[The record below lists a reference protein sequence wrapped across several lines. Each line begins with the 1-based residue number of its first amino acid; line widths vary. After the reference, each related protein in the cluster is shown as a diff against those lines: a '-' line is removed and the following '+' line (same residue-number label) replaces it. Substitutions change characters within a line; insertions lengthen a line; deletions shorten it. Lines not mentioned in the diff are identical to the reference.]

1 MNNGVV
7 LIVHD
12 NGTVDYSALA
22 ILSAKLVKKH
32 LKVPVSIITDEN
44 TLGNLKQKIDS
55 VESFYDKIILI
66 DPPIKNNKRVIF
78 HGDNYKSMSFMNQTR
93 SSIWELTPYERTLL
107 IDVDYLIFSDNL
119 SMYWESSEDFL
130 IASSASEVL
139 NKRLGILDKRISD
152 TGPHMYWATTVM
164 FTKNTRTKILFDL
177 IEYIKENY
185 LYFSEIYKFDTRTFR
200 NDIAFSLAKHIIDG
214 FISPSGQCLPAVLT
228 MFDKDLLLNIKEK
241 SLKFMIHDWN
251 DGDILIDIS
260 DRDIHFIN
268 KQTILDN
275 YSSLME
281 LAE

>member
-1 MNNGVV
+1 MNKGAV

-12 NGTVDYSALA
+12 NGTVDYSALT
-22 ILSAKLVKKH
+22 ILAAKLVKKH
-32 LKVPVSIITDEN
+32 LKVPVSIITDKH
-44 TLGNLKQKIDS
+44 TLENLKKKTDS
-55 VESFYDKIILI
+55 LEFLCDKIILI
-66 DPPIKNNKRVIF
+66 ESPMTNNKRVIF

-107 IDVDYLIFSDNL
+107 IDVDYLIFSDTL
-119 SMYWESSEDFL
+119 SMYWESPEDFL
-130 IASSASEVL
+130 IAGSASEVL

-214 FISPSGQCLPAVLT
+214 FISPSGQCLPSVLT
-228 MFDKDLLLNIKEK
+228 MFDKDLLLDIKKK

>member
-1 MNNGVV
+1 MNKGVV

-22 ILSAKLVKKH
+22 ILSARLVKKH
-32 LKVPVSIITDEN
+32 LKVPVSIITDEY
-44 TLGNLKQKIDS
+44 TLENLKQKINPI
-55 VESFYDKIILI
+55 ESLYDKVILTV
-66 DPPIKNNKRVIF
+66 PPVKNNKRVIF

-93 SSIWELTPYERTLL
+93 SSIWELTPYERTLM
-107 IDVDYLIFSDNL
+107 IDVDYLIFSDSL
-119 SMYWESSEDFL
+119 SNYWQSDEDFL

-139 NKRLGILDKRISD
+139 NKRLGVSDKRISD

-164 FTKNTRTKILFDL
+164 FTKNSRTKILFDL

-185 LYFSEIYKFDTRTFR
+185 LYFSEIYKFDTKTFR

-214 FISPSGQCLPAVLT
+214 FSSPKGQCLPPVLT
-228 MFDKDLLLNIKEK
+228 MFDKDLLLDVKNQ
-241 SLKFMIHDWN
+241 SLKFIVHDW
-251 DGDILIDIS
+251 DQGDILIDIA

-268 KQTILDN
+268 KQTIIDN

>member
-228 MFDKDLLLNIKEK
+228 MFDKDLLLDIKEK

>member
-1 MNNGVV
+1 MNKGAV

-12 NGTVDYSALA
+12 NGTVDYSSLA
-22 ILSAKLVKKH
+22 ILSSKLVKKY
-32 LKVPVSIITDEN
+32 LKVPVSIITDN
-44 TLGNLKQKIDS
+44 YTLENLKKKS
-55 VESFYDKIILI
+55 NFLESLYDKIILI
-66 DPPIKNNKRVIF
+66 EPPAMNNKRVIF

-107 IDVDYLIFSDNL
+107 IDADYLIFSDTL

-130 IASSASEVL
+130 IAGSASDVL

-164 FTKNTRTKILFDL
+164 FTKNTKTKILFDL
-177 IEYIKENY
+177 IDYIKENY

-214 FISPSGQCLPAVLT
+214 FISPSGQCLPSVLT
-228 MFDKDLLLNIKEK
+228 MFDKDRLLHVKGQ

-251 DGDILIDIS
+251 DGDVLIDVV